1 MKKSLL
7 LVSAMLCVCFSAAAQ
22 DDSGVDRPDKMVRK
36 KFFNI
41 SYVADKIKPTDGSL
55 DLGDIM
61 DETSGI
67 VDGKNEGL
75 KNNWG
80 LSLTRGRTYM
90 LHKKPIARLLSIGLD
105 VSFCDLT
112 YSNYTMEG
120 MDLDDGSEGYDETY
134 GSSESVDMH
143 KAEYAFLVGPSITIT
158 PGKSLTVAAYA
169 RYAPSFSCIYV
180 DDSFYGN
187 YATFFNVGASLTWK
201 KIGVGIEARMG
212 SCKYKNFA
220 GGDDFMAS
228 KLKTSGFRAFL
239 QFRW

>member
-1 MKKSLL
+1 MKKFLL
-7 LVSAMLCVCFSAAAQ
+7 LVSVMLCVSLSAAAQ
-22 DDSGVDRPDKMVRK
+22 DVQRVERLDRLVRK

-41 SYVADKIKPTDGSL
+41 SYVSDKIKPTDGSL

-80 LSLTRGRTYM
+80 LSITRGRTYM

-120 MDLDDGSEGYDETY
+120 MDWGDGSEDYDETY

-180 DDSFYGN
+180 DNSFYGN
-187 YATFFNVGASLTWK
+187 YATVFNVGASLTWK

>member
-1 MKKSLL
+1 MKKFLL
-7 LVSAMLCVCFSAAAQ
+7 LVSVMLCVSLSAAAQ
-22 DDSGVDRPDKMVRK
+22 DVQRVERLDRLVRK

-41 SYVADKIKPTDGSL
+41 SYVSDKIKPTDGSL

-80 LSLTRGRTYM
+80 LSITRGRTYM
-90 LHKKPIARLLSIGLD
+90 LHMKPIARLLSIGLD

-120 MDLDDGSEGYDETY
+120 MDWGDGSEDYDETY

-180 DDSFYGN
+180 DNSFYGN
-187 YATFFNVGASLTWK
+187 YATVFNVGASLTWK